1 LNQLTF
7 AELEPPNARYS
18 DPITSK
24 QAASQAVALQADHCA
39 LILACLKRHGPAS
52 KDRIAALTRLT
63 GTQVARRTVELS
75 RAGLI
80 RDTGTKAPSTA
91 GRQERVWGAVGA

>member
-1 LNQLTF
+1 MNQLTF
-7 AELEPPNARYS
+7 EIDPPGYRIH

-24 QAASQAVALQADHCA
+24 QAASQAVELQADHCA

-80 RDTGTKAPSTA
+80 RDTGIKAPSTA
-91 GRQERVWGAVGA
+91 GRAERVWGAV

>member
-1 LNQLTF
+1 MQVSF
-7 AELEPPNARYS
+7 EWDEPRARHN

-39 LILACLKRHGPAS
+39 LILACLKRSGPLG
-52 KDRIAALTRLT
+52 KDGLAARTRLDGVQT
-63 GTQVARRTVELS
+63 CRRLTELE

-80 RDTGTKAPSTA
+80 RWTGRTVKSTA
-91 GRQERVWGAVGA
+91 GRNEREWEAV